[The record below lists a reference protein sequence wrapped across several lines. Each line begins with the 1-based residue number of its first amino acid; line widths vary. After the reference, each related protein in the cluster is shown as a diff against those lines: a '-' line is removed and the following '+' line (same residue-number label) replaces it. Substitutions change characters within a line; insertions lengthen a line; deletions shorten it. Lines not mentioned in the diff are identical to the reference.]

1 MASLENASIASSYTS
16 LLKLNGNTDNLV
28 ASATGNAIQVVD
40 GNGTASPLYL
50 NTDKIG
56 IGASP
61 ASYTDAIAT
70 SQTLAIGENQ
80 DAGDKLASIQ
90 IIGRGSSSTDTV
102 GALEFI
108 NTRSGTGV
116 VSSIVGGR
124 FAGGSASDGSLLF
137 NTKNGSSLTTKMT
150 INDVGNVTF
159 VNDIIMSGGGVNF
172 PDDAS
177 TNPSSDVNTLDSYE
191 EGTWTPVF
199 KEGSN
204 TLTFPSGTA
213 VYTKVGNM
221 VHLSYGLS
229 DQTTSGTVSGTGQFQ
244 IQGLPFA
251 PKNGITHVGS
261 VIEYGG
267 GVTFSGD
274 GLVYVV
280 GAGTGSNTILNLYQ
294 RNDAQAIQNA
304 NITGV
309 GANSYFSFQISY
321 PV

>member
-191 EGTWTPVF
+191 EGTWSPTF
-199 KEGSN
+199 HEGSN

-221 VHLSYGLS
+221 VHLSYGLL

-244 IQGLPFA
+244 IRGLPFA
-251 PKNGITHVGS
+251 PKAGIVHVGS
-261 VIEYGG
+261 VVEYSAI
-267 GVTFSGD
+267 TFAGA